1 MLMRPKAA
9 PAPTAS
15 AAAAASASGRSASQ
29 RQRASDESRDRQT
42 RMSANIPAML
52 SHPPPPPTALRVHP
66 TNGMTPTGRVAA
78 AVLALFL
85 AGCAAHAGGAG
96 APEPSVSAGGVEIS
110 ATANAWRGWPAE
122 LGRVVTPVRVRLAN
136 RGATPVRVDA
146 TTFALALPE
155 GGRRAAMLPAD
166 VRGVA
171 AAPAPAALPHA
182 GAALGPRRERS
193 GAGWALNEP
202 ALDPLV
208 DPSQESDRA
217 WELPTADML
226 SLALPEGVPA

>member
-1 MLMRPKAA
+1 
-9 PAPTAS
+9 
-15 AAAAASASGRSASQ
+15 
-29 RQRASDESRDRQT
+29 
-42 RMSANIPAML
+42 
-52 SHPPPPPTALRVHP
+52 
-66 TNGMTPTGRVAA
+66 MTPTGRVAA

-85 AGCAAHAGGAG
+85 AGCAAHAGGPG

-155 GGRRAAMLPAD
+155 GGRLAAMLPAD

-171 AAPAPAALPHA
+171 AAPAPAALPQA
-182 GAALGPRRERS
+182 GAALGPTRERS

-226 SLALPEGVPA
+226 SLALPEGVLAPGREVTGFVYFERAPRSARAATLTWPVVDTTGTSLGVATVPLTLR

>member
-1 MLMRPKAA
+1 
-9 PAPTAS
+9 
-15 AAAAASASGRSASQ
+15 
-29 RQRASDESRDRQT
+29 
-42 RMSANIPAML
+42 
-52 SHPPPPPTALRVHP
+52 
-66 TNGMTPTGRVAA
+66 MTPTGWGAA
-78 AVLALFL
+78 ALVALFL
-85 AGCAAHAGGAG
+85 TGCAGRAG
-96 APEPSVSAGGVEIS
+96 APAGPVPSVSAGGVEVS

-182 GAALGPRRERS
+182 GAALGPTRERS
-193 GAGWALNEP
+193 GAGWALNEA
-202 ALDPLV
+202 ALDPLA
-208 DPSQESDRA
+208 DPSQEPDRV
-217 WELPTADML
+217 WGLPSAHML
-226 SLALPEGVPA
+226 DLALPEGVLAPGREVTGFVYFERAPRSARAATLTWPVVDATGTSLGIATVPLMLR